1 MPSLKDFPFSV
12 SFVLLCVSVLT
23 SVPGFNALTAVTP
36 AAIVPIPKNAA
47 KDALIAFSL
56 ALCATPFIILC
67 FSSGVNFLFNFFSLI
82 SICFFASSLVNFIK
96 KLLLLLIF
104 FSSHLILQ

>member
-67 FSSGVNFLFNFFSLI
+67 FSSGVNFLFNFFSYYIDNFLM
-82 SICFFASSLVNFIK
+82 FFFLFK
-96 KLLLLLIF
+96 KSKKITK
-104 FSSHLILQ
+104 